1 MKLLDNLLIATFLIA
16 ICASPIRAT
25 AQNDVRSSITGACPS
40 PAEIQPIHLYG
51 LWQAEFG
58 NMRTQAIIRLGRHP
72 EWTGSVRGE
81 IDRAGVKTKVAG
93 DVDQG
98 ELALDESTD
107 GRTIS
112 ATWFGLVVASS
123 CGKEIKGTWTDHINN
138 ISTSFVLRK
147 QAGWQ

>member
-1 MKLLDNLLIATFLIA
+1 MKFAATASITLLLIASYA
-16 ICASPIRAT
+16 APIRAT
-25 AQNDVRSSITGACPS
+25 APNDLKKPVTSHCLTPT
-40 PAEIQPIHLYG
+40 EIQPIHLYG

-58 NMRTQAIIRLGRHP
+58 NMRPRAIIRLVRHP

-81 IDRAGVKTKVAG
+81 VDRAGAKSQVAG

-98 ELALDESTD
+98 ELMLDESND
-107 GRTIS
+107 GQTIS
-112 ATWFGLVVASS
+112 ATWFGVVVAQS
-123 CGKEIKGTWTDHINN
+123 CGKEIKGTWTDNTNN